1 MRSVDFAVAPFLVIW
16 ETTQSCAL
24 ACRHCRASAQPG
36 RDPRELTTAEGIRL
50 LDQVAEMG
58 TPIMILSGG
67 DPVNRPDLFEL
78 IRHGKSRGLRMA
90 TIPAAT
96 DCLTRELVQGLK
108 ASGLDQMAVS
118 LDFPRAEQH
127 DAFRGVPGAFAKT
140 MQAVEWAH
148 EAGLPLQVNTTVCGD
163 TAPFLEEMAD
173 FVQGLG
179 IVFWEVFF
187 LVPMG
192 RGSVLTGLSASECER
207 LFEVIYR
214 VQKKEGFIVKV
225 TEAPHYRRHVAQREM
240 KDEGAPSAR
249 PEGLA
254 AMPARLTQSEGPG
267 HTVGLAPRGVNSGN
281 GFLFVSHLGEIMPS
295 GFLPIPVGNVR
306 EMPLAARL
314 PRDAALPAAAHA
326 VDLQGPLRPLR
337 VPRHLRGLALA
348 RLRPHRRP
356 VRDGPV
362 VLVCPGGAGG
372 RSPPVG
378 GLIRRRS
385 SLSLARMRS
394 GLMAFIGGHDQRDD
408 LRRRIGLHRGLPR
421 SPGGPGF
428 DRGLAAPGPPCG
440 YKSKSTMTGRW
451 SLATRERARRQR
463 LAAARRSGPR

>member
-1 MRSVDFAVAPFLVIW
+1 MRAVDFATAPFLVIW

-36 RDPRELTTAEGIRL
+36 RDPRELSTEEGRRL
-50 LDQVAEMG
+50 LDQVAELG

-67 DPVNRPDLFEL
+67 DPVNRPDLIDL

-96 DCLTRELVQGLK
+96 DCLTRELVESLK

-118 LDFPRAEQH
+118 LDFPRADLH

-148 EAGLPLQVNTTVCGD
+148 EVGLPLQVNTTVCGD
-163 TAPFLEEMAD
+163 TAPYLEEMAE
-173 FVQGLG
+173 FVRGLG

-192 RGSVLTGLSASECER
+192 RGSLLKGLSAAECES

-214 VQKKEGFIVKV
+214 VQRTEGFIVKV

-240 KDEGAPSAR
+240 KEEGQASAR

-254 AMPARLTQSEGPG
+254 AMPARLTRSEGPG

-281 GFLFVSHLGEIMPS
+281 GFLFVSHIGEIMPS

-306 EMPLAARL
+306 TMDLASAYRDSPLF
-314 PRDAALPAAAHA
+314 
-326 VDLQGPLRPLR
+326 Q
-337 VPRHLRGLALA
+337 
-348 RLRPHRRP
+348 RLRNPSSYLGRCGRCEF
-356 VRDGPV
+356 RDI
-362 VLVCPGGAGG
+362 CGGS
-372 RSPPVG
+372 RSRAY
-378 GLIRRRS
+378 GLTGDPFETDPWCS
-385 SLSLARMRS
+385 YEP
-394 GLMAFIGGHDQRDD
+394 
-408 LRRRIGLHRGLPR
+408 RGV
-421 SPGGPGF
+421 
-428 DRGLAAPGPPCG
+428 A
-440 YKSKSTMTGRW
+440 
-451 SLATRERARRQR
+451 
-463 LAAARRSGPR
+463 